1 MKLDLNKPEQENDID
16 PNLNRFAQDN
26 QQYNYNNFNNNYQD
40 NEENIPRDN
49 LINDDK
55 DLEYNRGNYQYPQ
68 GLKEESQNNSQRIEE
83 QERISNNIYKGFL
96 VKVYGIL
103 SIQLFITLF
112 FILFFQ
118 RDSIKSYFLNRPI
131 FTGFLNII
139 SFLLFLGTLS
149 MLSAKEDLGKKV
161 PYNYLTL
168 LIITLS
174 MSFMCALFA
183 LSYSFSIVFFC
194 ILLTIISSIVISAY
208 AYSSERD
215 FSYIKA
221 LVAVIISQF
230 GGFIFMIFILKITML
245 EKVCCF
251 VATLLFG
258 VYLVYDTQIILK
270 KYGEVY
276 SIDDYIFASLQIYL
290 DIARLFLAILAT
302 IGKSSKK

>member
-1 MKLDLNKPEQENDID
+1 MKFDINKPQIENGMDQNLNK
-16 PNLNRFAQDN
+16 FSQDN
-26 QQYNYNNFNNNYQD
+26 QQYNYNNYNNNFQD
-40 NEENIPRDN
+40 NEENVPRDN

-55 DLEYNRGNYQYPQ
+55 DLEYNGGNFQYPE

-83 QERISNNIYKGFL
+83 NERISNNIYKAFL

-103 SIQLFITLF
+103 SVQLFITLF
-112 FILFFQ
+112 LILFFQ
-118 RDSIKSYFLNRPI
+118 KDSIKSYFLNRPF
-131 FTGFLNII
+131 FTGFLGII
-139 SFLLFLGTLS
+139 SFIAFLGCLF
-149 MLSAKEDLGKKV
+149 MLSAKQDLGKKV

-168 LIITLS
+168 LIITLT
-174 MSFMCALFA
+174 MSVMCALFA

-194 ILLTIISSIVISAY
+194 ILLSVISSLVITIY
-208 AYSSERD
+208 AYSTDRD
-215 FSYIKA
+215 FSYIKV

-230 GGFIFMIFILKITML
+230 GGFIFMVFALDITML